1 MYGEKSTRPLL
12 YKPSAIQ
19 TRIALTGE
27 MVVKL
32 LLMIILLY
40 ASTAQAEYNV
50 SDRVTDEEYGSD
62 YIFHY
67 AAGAVI
73 SGVTWYYLPDDWHPV
88 ARWVTSVAASVLVK
102 TVIESF
108 DDPFDSR
115 DILDYGLGGAIS
127 VTILEISF

>member
-1 MYGEKSTRPLL
+1 MRLIITL
-12 YKPSAIQ
+12 
-19 TRIALTGE
+19 
-27 MVVKL
+27 
-32 LLMIILLY
+32 IILLTGSPAY
-40 ASTAQAEYNV
+40 SEYDI
-50 SDRVTDEEYGSD
+50 SDRVSDEEYGSD

-88 ARWVTSVAASVLVK
+88 ARWVTAVAASVLVK
-102 TVIESF
+102 TVVESF
-108 DDPFDSR
+108 DEPFDSR